1 MNLLKTLL
9 QIRAFQLAGIYMV
22 ESEASKSQRGNVEN
36 QLEV

>member
-9 QIRAFQLAGIYMV
+9 QIRAFQLAGNYMV
-22 ESEASKSQRGNVEN
+22 ESEASEPHRGNVEN